1 MALGMGQEVVS
12 RGISACSHGG
22 IYSVDHRLVRV
33 DCSSSINPLGTPRRA
48 IRAIRDGAG
57 AIAPRYPD
65 PECTELR
72 KSLARYLQVDID
84 TIAVG
89 NGAVEIIYWFARAF
103 ANKRVAIPVPTFC
116 EYELSSQK
124 AGAAIT
130 FSPLHEFELDADSVI
145 ENAKGADAL
154 FLCNP
159 NNPTGTLA
167 TREIK
172 KIVESI
178 DSQTKIL
185 LDECFIELVDDPDGN
200 SLVDRIGEFENLVIL
215 RSLTKSFG
223 LAGLRVGYSVCN
235 PSLARALSANK
246 IPWNV
251 NGLAQAA
258 GIAALVDPD
267 HLPRAR
273 MLIKKERGFLRDKVQ
288 RMNNYDPFRSDANF
302 FMVRLRDGD
311 SRRFKDAMLKKTG
324 VLVRDCSTFR
334 GMDAQHV
341 RIAVKTR
348 RENLLLI
355 RALETFDRDG

>member
-1 MALGMGQEVVS
+1 MALGMGQEVVNREMS
-12 RGISACSHGG
+12 TCSHGG

-33 DCSSSINPLGTPRRA
+33 DCSSSINPLGTPRPA
-48 IRAIRDGAG
+48 IRAIRQGAG
-57 AIAPRYPD
+57 AIATRYPD

-72 KSLARYLQVDID
+72 KSLARYLKVDPS

-103 ANKRVAIPVPTFC
+103 AKKRVAIPVPTFC

-130 FSPLHEFELDADSVI
+130 YSPLREYELDADSVI
-145 ENAKGADAL
+145 EDARGADAL
-154 FLCNP
+154 YLCNP
-159 NNPTGTLA
+159 NNPTGTLG

-172 KIVESI
+172 KIVENV
-178 DSQTKIL
+178 DGQTKIL
-185 LDECFIELVDDPDGN
+185 LDECFIELVDEPDRN
-200 SLVDRIGEFENLVIL
+200 SLVDRIGEFKNLIIL

-223 LAGLRVGYSVCN
+223 LAGLRVGYSVCS
-235 PSLARALSANK
+235 PSLAKLLSAEK
-246 IPWNV
+246 IPWHV

-258 GIAALVDPD
+258 GIAALADPD
-267 HLPRAR
+267 HLSKARA
-273 MLIKKERGFLRDKVQ
+273 LIKKERAFLLDKVR
-288 RMNNYDPFRSDANF
+288 RMNNYVPFRSDSNF
-302 FMVRLRDGD
+302 FMVRLRSGNS
-311 SRRFKDAMLKKTG
+311 SRFRDALLRKTG

-348 RENLLLI
+348 RENLLVI
-355 RALETFDRDG
+355 RALEAFDRDG